1 MKKIDKL
8 IIKSFLGPFILSFL
22 VVVFIFLIQYL
33 VKYFPELVGKGL
45 GWDVFG
51 QLILFFA
58 ISVSPNA
65 LPLAILIGSLMSYGS
80 LGEHFELSAIKSAG
94 ISLIRILVPVFI
106 IALILC
112 VASFFLNN
120 NVVPYANLKA
130 FSLLYDAR
138 QKKPTLDFKEG
149 AFYNGIPG
157 YSIKIGQKTDEG
169 RAMRNVIIYNHTQ
182 GRGNIEVVVADSAQM
197 YTIMEDKYLV
207 MKLFEGTS
215 CSEMVENQSINKQQF
230 VRNKYA
236 TSQIIF
242 DLESFGLQRTQEDL
256 FKQNKIMRNVT
267 ELKNDADSI
276 SKQIDTVSKQAY
288 SGVKPF
294 YSHHLRNDSSY
305 TANPKMKIR
314 QPAYLVDTILKKSIL
329 EQATN
334 NARSI
339 KSYITSQ
346 KDRQDYYRM
355 DYNASLIERMR
366 KFTISMACL
375 VMFLVGAPLGSIIK
389 KGGLGVP
396 VLIGI
401 SFFITYYVLL
411 IVFEKWSKQGIV
423 PIALGMWLAN
433 LTYLPIG
440 LFFLRQAKNDS
451 RVLET
456 DYFAVIIDKIK
467 LRFVRKSK
475 QEIVK

>member
-1 MKKIDKL
+1 M
-8 IIKSFLGPFILSFL
+8 
-22 VVVFIFLIQYL
+22 

-65 LPLAILIGSLMSYGS
+65 LPLAILIGCLMSYGN

-94 ISLIRILVPVFI
+94 ISLIRILVPVGV

-157 YSIKIGQKTDEG
+157 YSIKIGEKTDEG

-197 YTIMEDKYLV
+197 YTIMDDRYLV

-215 CSEMVENQSINKQQF
+215 CSEMVENQNINKQQF
-230 VRNKYA
+230 VRNKYS

-242 DLESFGLQRTQEDL
+242 NLESFGLQRTQEDL
-256 FKQNKIMRNVT
+256 FKQNKIMRNVS
-267 ELKNDADSI
+267 ELKHDADSI
-276 SKQIDTVSKQAY
+276 SKQIDTVSKQALI
-288 SGVKPF
+288 GVRPF
-294 YSHHLRNDSSY
+294 YSHNLYVDSTQY
-305 TANPKMKIR
+305 KLNPEMKLR
-314 QPAYLVDTILKKSIL
+314 QPAYLVDTIMKKSIL

-334 NARSI
+334 HARSI
-339 KSYITSQ
+339 KSFIASQ
-346 KDRQDYYRM
+346 KERQDFYKL
-355 DYNASLIERMR
+355 DYNASMIERLR
-366 KFTISMACL
+366 KFTISLACF

-401 SFFITYYVLL
+401 CFFITYYVLL
-411 IVFEKWSKQGIV
+411 IVFEKWSKQGFVNIV
-423 PIALGMWLAN
+423 FGMWLAN
-433 LTYLPIG
+433 LIYLPIG

-456 DYFAVIIDKIK
+456 DYFHIMIDKIK
-467 LRFVRKSK
+467 SKFQKKAQSKS
-475 QEIVK
+475 I